1 MAAVVLRRLRDL
13 VIVLFVVGTVL
24 FFLLRSI
31 PGDPAQVLLGTK
43 ADPEQLERLRRDL
56 GLTGPLPEQY
66 LHWLGNVLTGDFGT
80 SIKYQLP
87 VPQMILDHIAPT
99 LTLAVLGTVIS
110 FLLTVLI
117 VTWATVSPHNR
128 VARFVNRA
136 AQFGLALPEFW
147 LALLAVYLFALTLGW
162 FPTSGYTPLFE
173 DPVTAISQLALP
185 LTVLV
190 IGQTAFLTITME
202 ESVLGELSQLYLRT
216 ARAKGV
222 GERRIMLRHVLP
234 NSMLPVLTT
243 VGLNFASLIGGV
255 VVIESIFVIPGLGT
269 MLLGAVYARDFPLI
283 QGGVMF
289 VAFLFVVVNL
299 LVDLAYALIDP
310 KVRVS

>member
-1 MAAVVLRRLRDL
+1 MLLVVLRRLRDL
-13 VIVLFVVGTVL
+13 VVVLAVVGTFL

-31 PGDPAQVLLGTK
+31 PGDPAQVLLGLK
-43 ADPEQLERLRRDL
+43 ASPEQLARLHEEL
-56 GLTGPLPEQY
+56 GLTGPLYEQY
-66 LHWLGNVLTGDFGT
+66 FHWVGNVLTGDFGT
-80 SIKYQLP
+80 SIKYQAP
-87 VPQMILDHIAPT
+87 VLDMIAGHIAPT
-99 LTLAVLGTVIS
+99 LTLAIASTVIS
-110 FLLTVLI
+110 FLLTVLVI
-117 VTWATVSPHNR
+117 SWVTVSPHSWVARGVNR
-128 VARFVNRA
+128 V

-147 LALLAVYLFALTLGW
+147 LALLAVYVFALALGW
-162 FPTSGYTPLFE
+162 FPTSGYTPLFT
-173 DPVTAISQLALP
+173 DPVTSVPQLVLP
-185 LTVLV
+185 IAVLV
-190 IGQTAFLTITME
+190 VGQTAFFTITME
-202 ESVLGELSQLYLRT
+202 ESVLGELTQLYLRT

-222 GERRIMLRHVLP
+222 TERRIALRHVLP

-289 VAFLFVVVNL
+289 IAFLFVVVNL
-299 LVDLAYALIDP
+299 LVDLAYSLVDP